1 MKTFHSF
8 KYNPNMFIYASC
20 KFLKLIL
27 DVKNIFPVSYFKILF
42 VSAKIGSGNSSEK
55 VIDCI
60 LKDSLL
66 HY

>member
-1 MKTFHSF
+1 
-8 KYNPNMFIYASC
+8 MFIYASC